1 MRRHRLDL
9 ARTLTTTLV
18 VVIVAV
24 QVYPLLWMFVTAL
37 RPAQDFASGNPFGL
51 PSSITLDNFA
61 RAFEMA
67 NLGRFTLNSF
77 IVTGASSVFIVIL
90 GMMGAYAL
98 QVLRFKGSRIVLG
111 VFLLGIIVPVQV
123 ALVPLFISYSRVGL
137 LNSYQSM
144 IIPLVGF
151 ALPISIYLFSS
162 FYQYIPREI
171 YDAASIDGAGPYRIF
186 FGITMPLSVNT
197 VITVTFVNAIFIWN
211 DFIFANTFVLDDT
224 MKTIPLGLQN
234 FIGEMGSVDWTATF
248 AAVCFEV
255 TPLLLVFLV
264 LNRVIVY
271 GLESGATKG

>member
-1 MRRHRLDL
+1 MKTRRLDL

-24 QVYPLLWMFVTAL
+24 QVYPLVWMFVTAL
-37 RPAQDFASGNPFGL
+37 RTPQDFASGNPFGL

-67 NLGRFTLNSF
+67 NLGRFALNSL

-151 ALPISIYLFSS
+151 ALPISIYLFAS

-211 DFIFANTFVLDDT
+211 DFIFANTFVFDDN

-248 AAVCFEV
+248 AAVCVEV